1 MSTSSA
7 FDDLAAKLMTPAKS
21 GAYLTRNELLVLAR
35 LTEGSFRFNERKRM
49 LVDILKSAQD
59 ADGLWNMLERLREF
73 WKAQLGRYDELAQAF
88 PASAPHFAPWQQKAR
103 ATLTALE
110 KVQAEVRL

>member
-49 LVDILKSAQD
+49 LVDIFKSAQD
-59 ADGLWNMLERLREF
+59 ADGLLALLGRLTAF
-73 WKAQLGRYDELAQAF
+73 WQDQLGRYEELAQAF
-88 PASAPHFAPWQQKAR
+88 PASAPFFAEWQTKAR
-103 ATLTALE
+103 ATLKTLE
-110 KVQAEVRL
+110 RVRDEVRL